1 LASCWRLI
9 DGDAYIQYE
18 GNEEKPS
25 VGMAAK
31 ITVVFKVSLDFL
43 VGNTDLELD
52 KSLIDKVVSI
62 QKLPDEDKSCIM
74 YSLDGLIQH
83 AKTRLAYK

>member
-1 LASCWRLI
+1 
-9 DGDAYIQYE
+9 
-18 GNEEKPS
+18 
-25 VGMAAK
+25 MAAK
-31 ITVVFKVSLDFL
+31 IKVVFKVSLDFL

-62 QKLPDEDKSCIM
+62 QKLPEEYKTCIM
-74 YSLDGLIQH
+74 YSLDGSIQH